1 MIGLLAALHEPFAT
15 NRCHRRRQS
24 LWGAQRTLTVDQSSL
39 KPLPGFDLRPQTAY
53 FATVCRSIPR
63 AVVDGIWRFALARP
77 LDYRRGRSDG
87 VPQTAAE
94 TLMPSELSRDFISF
108 PVLKKGTAFR
118 PTKTNA
124 PVRGFLPVR
133 ASRNFAK
140 KLPNP
145 RSSTRSPRAIA
156 AVISAKMVL
165 TIFSQSRR

>member
-1 MIGLLAALHEPFAT
+1 
-15 NRCHRRRQS
+15 
-24 LWGAQRTLTVDQSSL
+24 
-39 KPLPGFDLRPQTAY
+39 
-53 FATVCRSIPR
+53 
-63 AVVDGIWRFALARP
+63 VVDGIWRFALARP

-133 ASRNFAK
+133 LPGTLQKNFQT
-140 KLPNP
+140 P
-145 RSSTRSPRAIA
+145 
-156 AVISAKMVL
+156 AV
-165 TIFSQSRR
+165 RPGHR